1 MKVAKALA
9 AALLIVLS
17 VACALL
23 AVLLHVAH
31 TMFAREGPGYT
42 EGAADQRARL
52 EEYIQTHSQ
61 MAPGDVLTFEWD
73 EAYIDRRPY
82 GTGETVRQLTG
93 YAFEVKTLNDEC
105 WNRLLFFKDGQLVKE
120 LVYSWFEW
128 EFPVELLGFTPQTV
142 FRIEANAPR
151 YALSVAE
158 GSEGTAVWQEEG
170 EAAQKAESG
179 AQSKARAFAAA

>member
-1 MKVAKALA
+1 MSNKKIAMTVLIVFLAVCMAGLA
-9 AALLIVLS
+9 AMYIVWQ
-17 VACALL
+17 
-23 AVLLHVAH
+23 AV
-31 TMFAREGPGYT
+31 FGPT
-42 EGAADQRARL
+42 PEHRKGAAWQELRL
-52 EEYIQTHSQ
+52 KRYIQTHSEA
-61 MAPGDVLTFEWD
+61 APGEVLTFEWD

-93 YAFEVKTLNDEC
+93 YAFEVQPLNDEG

-170 EAAQKAESG
+170 EAAQKAEGG
-179 AQSKARAFAAA
+179 AQSEARAFAAA

>member
-1 MKVAKALA
+1 MRLKIADLRAA
-9 AALLIVLS
+9 GAEYAPGGGYSAPFQAALDEE
-17 VACALL
+17 
-23 AVLLHVAH
+23 
-31 TMFAREGPGYT
+31 AR
-42 EGAADQRARL
+42 
-52 EEYIQTHSQ
+52 Q
-61 MAPGDVLTFEWD
+61 MCIRDR
-73 EAYIDRRPY
+73 AYIDRRPY

-93 YAFEVKTLNDEC
+93 YAFEVQPLNDEG

-170 EAAQKAESG
+170 EAAQKAEGG
-179 AQSKARAFAAA
+179 AQSEARAFAAA

>member
-1 MKVAKALA
+1 MRGSCNGFMSNEVNGMSNKKLA
-9 AALLIVLS
+9 MV
-17 VACALL
+17 VL
-23 AVLLHVAH
+23 AVFAAVCIVGLVALHVVWQVV
-31 TMFAREGPGYT
+31 FGPTPEYRK
-42 EGAADQRARL
+42 GAVWQELKL
-52 EEYIQTHSQ
+52 ERYIQTHSQ

-93 YAFEVKTLNDEC
+93 YAFEVQPLNDEG

-170 EAAQKAESG
+170 EAA
-179 AQSKARAFAAA
+179 

>member
-23 AVLLHVAH
+23 AVLLHAAH
-31 TMFAREGPGYT
+31 TMFACEGPGYT

-93 YAFEVKTLNDEC
+93 YAFEVKALNDEY

-158 GSEGTAVWQEEG
+158 GSEGTAMWDEQQM
-170 EAAQKAESG
+170 AAQQGESG
-179 AQSKARAFAAA
+179 APPASSAA